1 MDESTLAGITTF
13 VLHKVA
19 VAGRRVIAER
29 LAHKPG
35 ITLWQFAALAELD
48 DHGPTAQHALA
59 AGLGIDPSDMVR
71 LMDELIE
78 DRLVARDRDPAD
90 HAALPDHLDHEGP
103 PSTRHRAIRR
113 TGGRENDPGAVVGDR
128 ARHLARPGGQDL
140 RRPLRGW
147 S

>member
-90 HAALPDHLDHEGP
+90 RRRYQITLTAKGRRALATGRSVVQEVEKTTLAPLSATE
-103 PSTRHRAIRR
+103 RATLHDLVAKIYRR
-113 TGGRENDPGAVVGDR
+113 EV
-128 ARHLARPGGQDL
+128 
-140 RRPLRGW
+140 PL
-147 S
+147 